1 MFNLKTV
8 TNKLILLNLCLY
20 LITLLVP
27 GLIYKLFALHTF
39 ENKSFFWYQIVS
51 YQFIHD
57 TGPLH
62 ILFNMMILYVFG
74 SMVERHYGS
83 SKLLYYYLFS
93 GVIAGLLHNLT
104 ISDELILYSY
114 VRNQDL
120 TLVGASGSIWG
131 ILALFTFLYP
141 EEKLYLFFTP
151 VGIRT
156 KYLIPCFFAIEIL
169 SAFITTDN
177 ISHFAHVGGALSGI
191 TLFYLDKKNLIK

>member
-1 MFNLKTV
+1 MFKLNTV

-20 LITLLVP
+20 IITLLLP
-27 GLIYKLFALHTF
+27 GLVYKLLALHTF
-39 ENKSFFWYQIVS
+39 DNKAFFAFQFIS

-74 SMVERHYGS
+74 TMVERHYGG
-83 SKLLYYYLFS
+83 SKLLYYYIFS

-104 ISDELILYSY
+104 ISDELMLYSY

-141 EEKLYLFFTP
+141 NEKLYLFFLP
-151 VGIRT
+151 IGMKT
-156 KYLIPCFFAIEIL
+156 KYLLPCFFAIEIL
-169 SAFITTDN
+169 SAFITDDN
-177 ISHFAHVGGALSGI
+177 VSHFAHVGGALSGI
-191 TLFYLDKKNLIK
+191 TLFYLDKKKFIK